1 MHFPLVFSLRQG
13 PCQPKVSKEQMEESK
28 TRVCVSM
35 DIELVPT
42 RAFEVFIE
50 ELATALRQAGMD
62 LEAGPTGR
70 VVQGD
75 FEGGRIVEWLPGELI
90 APQPHH
96 AHSHPAQLTDAQLRP
111 HHTTHG

>member
-35 DIELVPT
+35 DIELVPK

-62 LEAGPTGR
+62 LEAGPNGPA
-70 VVQGD
+70 VQGD
-75 FEGGRIVEWLPGELI
+75 FELGRLVECLAAELVGL
-90 APQPHH
+90 QWHH
-96 AHSHPAQLTDAQLRP
+96 GDC
-111 HHTTHG
+111 